1 MGLEA
6 SVMCTCY
13 AEGKAAPFP
22 SPERL
27 VMNADGF
34 PDLLPAPD
42 ADPEKDMRMLAT
54 WMADACEHPG
64 MNAARAYVSNW
75 ADYRAFLHA
84 LETAGAEQF
93 PTLLRELPPED
104 TVGVMAT
111 AAVPAALSELD
122 AFDALPQVGTN
133 IFVID
138 SDSGEKLYGYV
149 PEYEGIFIWDGRH
162 GHNVGVD
169 AEGLFLVDVWELSRV
184 IFRARRVEQRLL
196 EPALTEMTGDGR
208 IEFIDLDSGRRIETR
223 TAIPG
228 KEIPW
233 PDGRMRDDEG
243 RFRLHYPRH
252 IAVEERPLTPADF
265 ATITAALRTVFQAAI
280 DTGNPVRWH

>member
-22 SPERL
+22 QPGRL

-34 PDLLPAPD
+34 PDLRPVPD
-42 ADPEKDMRMLAT
+42 ADPETDMRMLAT

-64 MNAARAYVSNW
+64 MTAARAYISNW
-75 ADYRAFLHA
+75 ADYRAFVNA
-84 LETAGAEQF
+84 LENAGAEDF

-104 TVGVMAT
+104 TVGVMA
-111 AAVPAALSELD
+111 AAKAPAALAELD
-122 AFDALPQVGTN
+122 LFEARAQVGVN
-133 IFVID
+133 MFVVD
-138 SDSGEKLYGYV
+138 ADSGDKLYGYV
-149 PEYEGIFIWDGRH
+149 PEYGGIFIWDGRH
-162 GHNVGVD
+162 GHNIGVD
-169 AEGLFLVDVWELSRV
+169 ADGLFIVDAWEMSRV
-184 IFRARRVEQRLL
+184 VFRARRVEQRLL
-196 EPALTEMTGDGR
+196 EPALTEDSGDGR
-208 IEFIDLDSGRRIETR
+208 IEFIDLDTQRRIETH

-233 PDGRMRDDEG
+233 PDGRMRNDEG
-243 RFRLHYPRH
+243 RFRLDYPQH
-252 IAVEERPLTPADF
+252 IRVEERPLTPADF
-265 ATITAALRTVFQAAI
+265 APITTALRHVLQAAV